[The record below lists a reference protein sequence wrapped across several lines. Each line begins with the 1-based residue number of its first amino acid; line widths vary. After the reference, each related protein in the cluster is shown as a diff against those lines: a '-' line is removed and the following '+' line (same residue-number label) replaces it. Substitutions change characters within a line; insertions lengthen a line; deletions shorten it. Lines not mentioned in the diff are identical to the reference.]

1 MIVCSL
7 VHAYSVRDSFF
18 IFDWGL
24 ASIWSHLL
32 LLAGLSDIFLPPGK
46 LNLRSNGHT
55 VSALCQMSLRTSLF
69 RRLLD
74 TAQLALDKGRWS
86 FNWCSLIVC
95 RRQLD
100 LSVGNILAHLPM
112 LDMGFDY
119 SLNSLTFHVVNT
131 FLYILA
137 PLSTCEPFTTFLCGS
152 FEMTYNHLPRKYVS
166 FFHNLWFACP

>member
-1 MIVCSL
+1 MLVCSL

-18 IFDWGL
+18 ISDCGL

-74 TAQLALDKGRWS
+74 TAQLALDKGR
-86 FNWCSLIVC
+86 
-95 RRQLD
+95 
-100 LSVGNILAHLPM
+100 
-112 LDMGFDY
+112 
-119 SLNSLTFHVVNT
+119 
-131 FLYILA
+131 
-137 PLSTCEPFTTFLCGS
+137 
-152 FEMTYNHLPRKYVS
+152 
-166 FFHNLWFACP
+166 